1 MIIHSSNARAKC
13 STLLPSLRGGYRA
26 CLEDT
31 SDRAEVKS
39 NKRTRGRR
47 ILGLSYAN
55 NNHNNGFA
63 YHIELPGGLIPLT
76 LRSTTPWRAH
86 RKRDLLPWS
95 RGRAQCRVNTSLPPL
110 SRSIDKRDERQK
122 TRSTAR
128 SLVRGMFVPIR
139 SLSSPFPPLSSI
151 RQLYS
156 WYMVHISQRLC
167 LRYTLSCL
175 KFRRRLSH
183 VDFPL
188 MKVPFQTIL
197 SLIATGF
204 LNMCVSMCIL
214 FSLRK
219 FH

>member
-1 MIIHSSNARAKC
+1 MFNFVAED
-13 STLLPSLRGGYRA
+13 LREYRA
-26 CLEDT
+26 YLEDT
-31 SDRAEVKS
+31 SNRAEVKS
-39 NKRTRGRR
+39 NKRTRGRK

-86 RKRDLLPWS
+86 RKRDLLLWS

-128 SLVRGMFVPIR
+128 SLVRGMFVSIR
-139 SLSSPFPPLSSI
+139 PPSPLPPLSSI

-156 WYMVHISQRLC
+156 WYMVHISQCVC
-167 LRYTLSCL
+167 LRYTSSCL
-175 KFRRRLSH
+175 KLHQRLSRAST
-183 VDFPL
+183 FP
-188 MKVPFQTIL
+188 
-197 SLIATGF
+197 
-204 LNMCVSMCIL
+204 
-214 FSLRK
+214 
-219 FH
+219 